1 VFTLEGGFL
10 EERGKQL
17 SGLIKCFDVHQC
29 FFSVTRVI
37 VTEDCI
43 EAEEFIDDEAESS
56 SFISSTAKEYSDKEA
71 KEVESSMISYGTELA
86 RKLFSDESEISSM

>member
-1 VFTLEGGFL
+1 MAHVF
-10 EERGKQL
+10 
-17 SGLIKCFDVHQC
+17 HQH

-56 SFISSTAKEYSDKEA
+56 SFISSTRNEYLDEQA
-71 KEVESSMISYGTELA
+71 QENESSLNSDGAELA